1 MKFAGIL
8 CPGEGPLP
16 CSGNGQCDFTIGQCT
31 CNIGHQGSDCSGKIS
46 NNGHSFHCKN
56 YVLAKIQF
64 FLYVFASVLC
74 NCCNQQRVYEHSFK
88 DPIIQNLA

>member
-1 MKFAGIL
+1 MYSLITSTVTNITRTANIVLYNLPILQAIIKSLKLAGIL

-46 NNGHSFHCKN
+46 NM
-56 YVLAKIQF
+56 
-64 FLYVFASVLC
+64 
-74 NCCNQQRVYEHSFK
+74 
-88 DPIIQNLA
+88 

>member
-46 NNGHSFHCKN
+46 NNGHSFHCK
-56 YVLAKIQF
+56 YHLLAKIQF
-64 FLYVFASVLC
+64 FLHIFAAVF
-74 NCCNQQRVYEHSFK
+74 NQSDFLL
-88 DPIIQNLA
+88 QN